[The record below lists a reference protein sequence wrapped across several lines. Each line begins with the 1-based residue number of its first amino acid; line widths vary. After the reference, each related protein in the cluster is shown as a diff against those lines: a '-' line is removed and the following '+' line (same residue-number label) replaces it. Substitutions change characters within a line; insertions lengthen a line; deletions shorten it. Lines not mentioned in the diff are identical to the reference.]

1 MEQKRNERNWILYDI
16 GNSAYILIATTMI
29 PIMFTQLATQGGV
42 SEDVS
47 LAYWGYAVT
56 ISTLITA
63 LSGPVLGAISDTSF
77 GKKRMFL
84 FFVLLGVIS
93 CFFQP
98 RVSNYLLFLIVYV
111 LAKTGFNGS
120 LIFYDSMLNDITTEE
135 RMDFISSRGYAWGY
149 IGSCIPFVFCIFLLT
164 KKDVFSLDLSSAL
177 NLIFFI
183 IAAWWMLFTLPLMFS
198 YRQKTYMDRLK
209 GAKQVFGQLA
219 ETVKEIKEDPKVF
232 WFLLSFFFYIDG
244 VYTIINMATAY
255 GSSLGL
261 SSNGMILALLLTQ
274 VVAFPFALLF
284 GYLSKHIT
292 SQILLKLSI
301 IAYALIALY
310 GVTLDQLFE
319 FWILAVGVG
328 MFQGSIQALSRSY
341 YAKIIP
347 SEKSGEYFG
356 IYDIFGKG
364 ASVIGTFLVSLISQV
379 TGNQHY
385 AIFSLIFLFI
395 AGYYCFLKSEKI
407 SVSHKSI

>member
-1 MEQKRNERNWILYDI
+1 MEQRRNERNWILYDI

-29 PIMFTQLATQGGV
+29 PIMFTRLSTQGGV

-63 LSGPVLGAISDTSF
+63 LCGPVLGAISDTSF
-77 GKKRMFL
+77 GKKRMFF
-84 FFVLLGVIS
+84 FFVLLGVAG

-98 RVSNYLLFLIVYV
+98 RVSNYLVFLIVYV

-120 LIFYDSMLNDITTEE
+120 LIFYDSMLGDITTEE
-135 RMDFISSRGYAWGY
+135 RMDFVSSRGYAWGY
-149 IGSCIPFVFCIFLLT
+149 IGSCIPFVFCIFLIT
-164 KKDVFSLDLSSAL
+164 KKEVFSMDLSSVM
-177 NLIFFI
+177 NLVFLI
-183 IAAWWMLFTLPLMFS
+183 IAVWWILFTLPLMFS

-209 GAKQVFGQLA
+209 GPKQVFDQLA
-219 ETVKEIKEDPKVF
+219 ETAMEIKENPKVF
-232 WFLLSFFFYIDG
+232 WFLASFFFYIDG

-261 SSNGMILALLLTQ
+261 SSNGMIMALLLTQ

-284 GYLSKHIT
+284 GYLSKRIKAET
-292 SQILLKLSI
+292 LLKLCI

-310 GVTLDQLFE
+310 GVTLDRLFE

-347 SEKSGEYFG
+347 PEKSGEYFG

-364 ASVIGTFLVSLISQV
+364 ASVIGTFIVSVVSQV

-385 AIFSLIFLFI
+385 AIFSLIFLFV
-395 AGYYCFLKSEKI
+395 AGYYSFLKSEKTGI
-407 SVSHKSI
+407 S